1 MCADES
7 KDNPALRR
15 LYQADQ
21 TDRQGFPKAEQ
32 QRGLLIERDR
42 RRIQAV
48 HDAIAGGELNT
59 AADFYHAAMILQH
72 SRVLEDIVQ
81 AGKLAGRA
89 MALAEKGSSLYCQ
102 ARWLTAAADDRS
114 RMYQG
119 QPQRYGT
126 QFVHNEETG
135 RWELYRLDQ
144 QAVSDADRR
153 EHGIDLEQIQK
164 TLEEL
169 NAASQ

>member
-32 QRGLLIERDR
+32 QRGLLIER
-42 RRIQAV
+42 
-48 HDAIAGGELNT
+48 
-59 AADFYHAAMILQH
+59 
-72 SRVLEDIVQ
+72 
-81 AGKLAGRA
+81 
-89 MALAEKGSSLYCQ
+89 
-102 ARWLTAAADDRS
+102 DRS